1 MTGAVMDISIEQL
14 RRLPLEKRLEL
25 IRVLWDSLGEHAAE
39 YFPIPDEVLDEA
51 ERRYQEHLADPGSSI
66 PWEVVRARLRERYG

>member
-1 MTGAVMDISIEQL
+1 MSGAVMEISIDQL

-25 IRVLWDSLGEHAAE
+25 IEVLWDSLGEHPEE
-39 YFPIPDEVLDEA
+39 YFHIPDEVVAEA
-51 ERRYQEHLADPGSSI
+51 ERDFGEHLADPSSSI